1 MKKLFLFLFLIFS
14 KLFGQMPYNFTA
26 LSSGYTPISGGTTIH
41 AAGADDVLSSAV
53 NIGFT
58 FNYNC
63 VNYTQILISSNGWL
77 TFSLAT
83 TGAGL
88 TNNLD
93 FGPQQ
98 LVIAPLWD
106 DLQVGTGGA
115 VRTQLSGTAPNRVF
129 TIEWFNMEWNWLAT
143 GPGISF
149 QVRLYETTNRIEFI
163 YRQESGTLNSPSASI
178 GLNGLIGNFLSLNNT
193 SASPGVSSTTETDN
207 LSTKPAT
214 GQIYR
219 WDQISCSGMPAGG
232 TTNASSTSSTCP
244 MNVTLTVSGS
254 SSGCGISYQWQQSAS
269 AGGPFTNITGATSAI
284 YTTNVSS
291 TTFFRRVTTC
301 GINSAFSSVIGVTI
315 TSVGTP
321 SCSLSSYVATNVPFN
336 FLTFTGSTYPTTD
349 DVLYSAITFFGFQ
362 FCYAGQSF
370 NGSYIAS
377 NSSLVFDCFPCFP
390 NITEPLIFPSR
401 ICATAGSGTGYTI
414 NNPAPTNNDYTPMN
428 AILAPWH
435 DIYPPGGGT
444 IHATTLGTAPNR
456 TFVVCWHN
464 IPMFSCTTLSHTS
477 QVKLFETTQIIEIHV
492 ANKPVCST
500 FNNGQAIMGLHN
512 HSGTIYVPPVNATM
526 HNATAAAPY
535 NQWTMTN
542 TAYRFTPT
550 CPTISN
556 CATPL
561 PVEFSALYGQQI
573 NQVNY
578 VWWEVPNPEIIEEF
592 YVERSFDEGIFT
604 RIATVKPQFDFN
616 KYEYKDYDFKRGG
629 FSYYR
634 IVAKLK
640 SGGFTSTSI
649 YPIYST
655 EDKMLI
661 KSIYPN
667 PAYDKIN
674 LDINS
679 YQPHQASFIISD
691 NKGNVIK
698 SINKN
703 IPFGFKTQTLDISDL
718 AAGIY
723 ILRIVTPDAVL
734 TEKIIKN

>member
-14 KLFGQMPYNFTA
+14 KLFSQMPYNFTA
-26 LSSGYTPISGGTTIH
+26 LSSGYTPISGGTTVH
-41 AAGADDVLSSAV
+41 AAGVDEALSATV

-63 VNYTQILISSNGWL
+63 TNYTQIKISSNGWI
-77 TFSLAT
+77 TFSLAL
-83 TGAGL
+83 TGSGF

-93 FGPQQ
+93 FGPEQ

-115 VRTQLSGTAPNRVF
+115 VRTQLSGAAPNRIF
-129 TIEWFNMEWNWLAT
+129 TIEWFNMEWNWLAS

-163 YRQESGTLNSPSASI
+163 YQQQSGSLNSPSASI
-178 GLNGLIGNFLSLNNT
+178 GLNGLIGSFLSLNST
-193 SASPGVSSTTETDN
+193 GASPAVSSTTETDN

-214 GQIYR
+214 GQVYR
-219 WDQISCSGMPAGG
+219 WDPFVCSSPPAAGIAQANPFYAC
-232 TTNASSTSSTCP
+232 TNSTINLS
-244 MNVTLTVSGS
+244 VSGGA
-254 SSGCGISYQWQQSAS
+254 SGCGLSYQWQQSS
-269 AGGPFTNITGATSAI
+269 SPSGPFSNMAGGTNATHTVAMTLPSVLYFRRLTTCAGNTATS
-284 YTTNVSS
+284 
-291 TTFFRRVTTC
+291 
-301 GINSAFSSVIGVTI
+301 SVVGVTLNS
-315 TSVGTP
+315 TPPTP
-321 SCSLSSYVATNVPFN
+321 SCSLSSYTVASVPYN

-435 DIYPPGGGT
+435 DIYPTIGGT

-456 TFVVCWHN
+456 TFVVCWHDV
-464 IPMFSCTTLSHTS
+464 PMYSCTTLSHTS
-477 QVKLFETTQIIEIHV
+477 QVKLFETSQIVEIHV
-492 ANKPVCST
+492 ANKPLCAT
-500 FNNGQAIMGLHN
+500 FNNGRAILGLHN
-512 HSGTIYVPPVNATM
+512 HDGTIYVPPVNMTA
-526 HNATAAAPY
+526 HNSPT
-535 NQWTMTN
+535 QWTMTN

-573 NQVNY
+573 NRINY